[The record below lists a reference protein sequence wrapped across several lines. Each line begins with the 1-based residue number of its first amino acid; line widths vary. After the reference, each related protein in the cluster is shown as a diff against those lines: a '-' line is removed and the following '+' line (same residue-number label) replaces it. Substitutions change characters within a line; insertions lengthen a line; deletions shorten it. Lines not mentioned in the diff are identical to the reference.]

1 MSVGGARGL
10 EWVQHL
16 YPERLE
22 VADVSRHDGEVVDLR
37 GRRDHRVPI
46 ACMHVLPAAA
56 APAIYAWISCLSY
69 PWSSLAE
76 VSVDPP
82 ALPEVAAVLEA
93 LREE

>member
-1 MSVGGARGL
+1 
-10 EWVQHL
+10 
-16 YPERLE
+16 
-22 VADVSRHDGEVVDLR
+22 
-37 GRRDHRVPI
+37 
-46 ACMHVLPAAA
+46 MHVLPAAA